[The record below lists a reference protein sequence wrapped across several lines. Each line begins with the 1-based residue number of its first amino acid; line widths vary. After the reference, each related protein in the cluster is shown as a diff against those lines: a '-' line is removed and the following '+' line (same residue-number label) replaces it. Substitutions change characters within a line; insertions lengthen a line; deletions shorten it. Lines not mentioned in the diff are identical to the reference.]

1 MYSHIATF
9 VKGLEQTKK
18 SNLLVAKNSGMSYGD
33 GMYHKK
39 ASPVATTESDSSADE
54 RRREQT
60 FVLAHFSDPHLST
73 LSGVAASRLLNKRL
87 LGYLSWYRRRRHVH
101 SPRILEALLADLADT
116 APDHI
121 VVTGDLTHLGL
132 PEEFDQVARWLT
144 HVGPPDKVT
153 VVPGN
158 HDTYVVEPWQRTFAA
173 WAPYLA
179 GDDGACAAPRP
190 SLRIRGHVALIGL
203 SSARP
208 SAPFLAVGT
217 LGRRQLACLENILEQ
232 TGRRGLLRV
241 VLLHHP
247 PVAGSIAWR
256 KRLTDAGPFAEILAR
271 QGAELILHGHA
282 HRALT
287 RELAAGGRKIPV
299 IGVPS
304 ASEAGDRPRRN
315 ARYHLYSLAKSP
327 GAWTLRISMRAWCP
341 GNRKFLAAGDRTM
354 VIPA

>member
-1 MYSHIATF
+1 M
-9 VKGLEQTKK
+9 E
-18 SNLLVAKNSGMSYGD
+18 KNNCISYDTGMSSVKMNPGEKPAS
-33 GMYHKK
+33 KK
-39 ASPVATTESDSSADE
+39 LQTERYEKRAFS
-54 RRREQT
+54 
-60 FVLAHFSDPHLST
+60 LAHFSDPHLSS
-73 LSGVAASRLLNKRL
+73 LAGVNPFSLLNKRL
-87 LGYLSWYRRRRHVH
+87 LGYLSWYRKRRHIH
-101 SPRILEALLADLADT
+101 SPQVLEALLEDLAVT
-116 APDHI
+116 VPDHV
-121 VVTGDLTHLGL
+121 VVTGDLTQLGL
-132 PEEFDQVARWLT
+132 PDEFAQAARWLARL
-144 HVGPPDKVT
+144 GPPEAVT

-158 HDTYVVEPWQRTFAA
+158 HDTYVSAPWQKTFRE
-173 WAPYLA
+173 WEPYMV
-179 GDDGACAAPRP
+179 GDDHSRDPVFP
-190 SLRIRGHVALIGL
+190 SLRIRGPAALIGL

-208 SAPFLAVGT
+208 SAPLLAVGS
-217 LGRRQLACLENILEQ
+217 LGRTQLQRFEEILEE
-232 TGRRGLLRV
+232 TGRRGLLRI

-327 GAWTLRISMRAWCP
+327 GAWTLRIGMRAWCP